1 MTAAPAGGDE
11 AVLAWLRFLD
21 EAGVDLT
28 LADAPRPWHGAA
40 AAPPPPNRVD
50 PARPGPADAAAPPA
64 DGTATMAP
72 VLPPPAAR
80 TPALPLGGGAT
91 ADARKLAAA
100 AAGIAELIETLR
112 SFDGCGLA
120 RTAMNLCVGDG
131 DPTSP
136 LMLVGEAPG
145 AEEDRQGRPF
155 VGKSGQLLDRM
166 LAAAGRPR
174 ARTWITN
181 TVFWRPPGNRSPT
194 AQELATCLP
203 FVERQIELVR
213 PRALLFVGG
222 TAIRALMNLEEGVTK
237 LRGRRFRYPLADGGE
252 IPATVMFH
260 PAYLLRR
267 PQLKGLA
274 WRDLLT
280 ATALVDDGA

>member
-1 MTAAPAGGDE
+1 ASAPAS
-11 AVLAWLRFLD
+11 
-21 EAGVDLT
+21 
-28 LADAPRPWHGAA
+28 GAA
-40 AAPPPPNRVD
+40 TV
-50 PARPGPADAAAPPA
+50 
-64 DGTATMAP
+64 AP
-72 VLPPPAAR
+72 VLPRPAAR
-80 TPALPLGGGAT
+80 APALAVGAGPS
-91 ADARKLAAA
+91 ADARKLAAEA
-100 AAGIAELIETLR
+100 TTVAELIERLR
-112 SFDGCGLA
+112 GFDGCGLA

-131 DPTSP
+131 DPTSE

-145 AEEDRQGRPF
+145 AEEDRQGKPF

-166 LAAAGRPR
+166 LESAGRPR
-174 ARTWITN
+174 HRTWITN

-213 PRALLFVGG
+213 PRAVLFVGG
-222 TAIRALMNLEEGVTK
+222 IAVRALLNLEEGVTK

-274 WRDLLT
+274 WRDLLA
-280 ATALVDDGA
+280 ATAIADGG

>member
-1 MTAAPAGGDE
+1 MSPTPAAGEDARA
-11 AVLAWLRFLD
+11 AVVAWLRFVD
-21 EAGVDLT
+21 QAGVDLA
-28 LADAPRPWHGAA
+28 LEAEPRPWWRAREPRAEAAAEGVPASDAPTPPASGAA
-40 AAPPPPNRVD
+40 TV
-50 PARPGPADAAAPPA
+50 
-64 DGTATMAP
+64 AP

-80 TPALPLGGGAT
+80 APALPLGAGQA
-91 ADARKLAAA
+91 ADARKLAAEA
-100 AAGIAELIETLR
+100 TTVAQLIELLR
-112 SFDGCGLA
+112 GFDGCGLA

-131 DPTSP
+131 DPSSE

-145 AEEDRQGRPF
+145 AEEDRQGKPF

-166 LAAAGRPR
+166 LDAAGRPR
-174 ARTWITN
+174 HRTWITN

-213 PRALLFVGG
+213 PRAVLFVGG
-222 TAIRALMNLEEGVTK
+222 IAVRALLQLEEGVTK
-237 LRGRRFRYPLADGGE
+237 LRGRTFRYPLADGGE

-274 WRDLLT
+274 WRDLLA
-280 ATALVDDGA
+280 ATAMVDGG